1 MNIVSDLSERLAT
14 IENLGF
20 EALENSQTIYNDALS
35 IYRKI
40 YNLDSPNVETKYL
53 TDKALSLSRD
63 ADRLKTDAST
73 ILAENEQLLVETRN
87 NRENLSKLLNRA
99 LSQQKEVDDRLQ
111 DMKEH
116 RAQGKEA
123 IDVADDILSKA
134 RATLDILKDFENR
147 VDNNR
152 EAARAAMK
160 KSNELEETIRQAVT
174 KTSKASEFLRDTDN
188 DSHTAFSMAEESSVL
203 AKKTSDKAKLVSTES
218 SKTRE
223 STQSLLKEAKS
234 DKNKVMSFFKI
245 LDGKDKI
252 AARDAQTASESLTE
266 ANKAQSS
273 ADMAALKVREAKMEL
288 DAILDIIA
296 VVEEPEPGILDDL
309 ERRLDAAERKY
320 ENAGI
325 EARLASL
332 HEERK
337 KQMMLL
343 IENREEMEVLTNEFR
358 SLEEISN
365 SLPNQCWN
373 KIRLEP

>member
-1 MNIVSDLSERLAT
+1 
-14 IENLGF
+14 
-20 EALENSQTIYNDALS
+20 
-35 IYRKI
+35 
-40 YNLDSPNVETKYL
+40 
-53 TDKALSLSRD
+53 
-63 ADRLKTDAST
+63 
-73 ILAENEQLLVETRN
+73 
-87 NRENLSKLLNRA
+87 
-99 LSQQKEVDDRLQ
+99 
-111 DMKEH
+111 MKEH

-123 IDVADDILSKA
+123 INVADDILSKA
-134 RATLDILKDFENR
+134 RTTLEILKDFENR

-174 KTSKASEFLRDTDN
+174 KTSKASEFLRDTDH

-203 AKKTSDKAKLVSTES
+203 AKKTSDKAKLVSAES

-223 STQSLLKEAKS
+223 STQSLLKEGKS
-234 DKNKVMSFFKI
+234 DENKVLSFFKI

-252 AARDAQTASESLTE
+252 AARDAKTASESLTE

-273 ADMAALKVREAKMEL
+273 ADTAALKVREAKMEL

-343 IENREEMEVLTNEFR
+343 IEHREEMEVLTNEFR